1 MYATYD
7 FYKSLYDNDLTEAD
21 FNRLAW
27 DTDRMLDRATT
38 GLGGVR
44 KLRVAYPTDEY
55 GDEAVKRCACAL
67 VDIMRQLKAAEDNA
81 ASASG
86 FIETANGLQG
96 KVISSVSA
104 GNESV
109 SFATSANANATRI
122 SAAVSD
128 TAAREQL
135 FMDTIYGYID
145 GVRDANGIPLRFMG
159 NYPLRYITDL
169 DRG

>member
-1 MYATYD
+1 MYAAYD
-7 FYKSLYDNDLTEAD
+7 FYITLYVNDLTEVD

-27 DTDRMLDRATT
+27 DADRMLDRATT
-38 GLGGVR
+38 GLDGVR
-44 KLRVAYPTDEY
+44 KLRVAYPTDEH
-55 GDEAVKRCACAL
+55 DADAVRRCACAL
-67 VDIMRQLKAAEDNA
+67 VDIMRQLNAAEDNA

-104 GNESV
+104 GNESI
-109 SFATSANANATRI
+109 SFATSANATATRI

-135 FMDTIYGYID
+135 FIDTIVGYLD
-145 GVRDANGIPLRFMG
+145 GVPDANGV
-159 NYPLRYITDL
+159 NLRYMG
-169 DRG
+169 RYPYRVERE